1 MIKKILMI
9 SIAAGFVLSAFGNSD
24 SPQVK
29 SLEIQSLKPIKA
41 VIPAYPAHLK
51 EEGISGEVAFWAVI
65 DVRGRVRTPML
76 IRSLHS
82 ELDKLALEAV
92 RQWKYEPYLYRGEP
106 IAVPTAISVV
116 FHPGLPKIPNGEDV
130 RPAEPLS
137 EEMKSLLN
145 RSAAYSRKLSEA
157 APFFIC
163 RESGEQAVSSVFER
177 VDMFNWTLTEDG
189 YRMMATYVYPALKG
203 SRKNTRNNEYQ
214 LLQANGRFEEMRI
227 PPEEGRWTIGGNLPP
242 MDIPIRV
249 FGLDRFSAFNFQIIG
264 EDRIR
269 GRNTLVLEIK
279 SRRRRGSEINAGK
292 IWVDRID
299 ARIHRV
305 AVELA
310 SPALDESILAECRR
324 YQLTPHLSATIEY
337 EVEKNGLLYPGRAD
351 YRLDYT
357 GLVRPMRD
365 TKAKLTIR
373 YDRYRFFSV
382 ETEPKIIKCLAR
394 PGLAVSDDR

>member
-1 MIKKILMI
+1 MNKKTPI
-9 SIAAGFVLSAFGNSD
+9 IALTMGFVLSVFGNSG
-24 SPQVK
+24 SPQIQN
-29 SLEIQSLKPIKA
+29 LEIQSLKPVKT
-41 VIPAYPAHLK
+41 VDHLK
-51 EEGISGEVAFWAVI
+51 EEGIAGEVAFWAVI
-65 DVRGRVRTPML
+65 DVHGNVRTPML
-76 IRSLHS
+76 IRSLHP

-92 RQWKYEPYLYRGEP
+92 RQWKYEPYIHHGEP

-116 FHPGLPKIPNGEDV
+116 FHSGAPKISTGEDV

-145 RSAAYSRKLSEA
+145 RSAVYSRKLSEA

-163 RESGEQAVSSVFER
+163 RESGDQAVSSVFER

-189 YRMMATYVYPALKG
+189 YRMMATYVYPALKSG
-203 SRKNTRNNEYQ
+203 RKNARNNDYQ

-242 MDIPIRV
+242 MGIPIRV
-249 FGLDRFSAFNFQIIG
+249 FGLDRRSSFGFQIID

-269 GRNTLVLEIK
+269 GRNVLVLEIK
-279 SRRRRGSEINAGK
+279 SRQKQGSEIKAGK
-292 IWVDRID
+292 VWVDKID

-305 AVELA
+305 EVELA

-337 EVEKNGLLYPGRAD
+337 EVERNGLLYPGRAD

-357 GLVRPMRD
+357 GLVRPLRD